1 MTERRYR
8 AAIIGGGRMGGL
20 LEDEQPPN
28 TFRKPHGHFAA
39 YSAVEETE
47 VVAVAGRRP
56 GRLKLFTERFGMT
69 NTYLDYREM
78 IEKERPE
85 IVSVT
90 TQSRY
95 RAEAILFA
103 VEHGVRGIYAEKGP
117 VRLPGRGGCHRR
129 GLPLEGRGLQL
140 RGRAPLPRRVRA
152 PAPGHR
158 GRRHRHAAVRLHLLV
173 HRSHEA
179 PLPLLRHR
187 GHAPRGP
194 GAGLGRGPARGA
206 GGSPRPRRFP
216 HGPPPRGTR

>member
-1 MTERRYR
+1 MTEPRYR
-8 AAIIGGGRMGGL
+8 AAIIGAGRMGGL

-39 YSAVEETE
+39 YSAVDETE

-78 IEKERPE
+78 IEKEKPE

-103 VEHGVRGIYAEKGP
+103 VEHGVRGIYAEKALCASLAEADAIAAACRSKGWPSISGP
-117 VRLPGRGGCHRR
+117 SAATTTGSCVCAGPSRPATSARHSSPSPSG
-129 GLPLEGRGLQL
+129 
-140 RGRAPLPRRVRA
+140 API
-152 PAPGHR
+152 
-158 GRRHRHAAVRLHLLV
+158 
-173 HRSHEA
+173 S
-179 PLPLLRHR
+179 
-187 GHAPRGP
+187 
-194 GAGLGRGPARGA
+194 
-206 GGSPRPRRFP
+206 
-216 HGPPPRGTR
+216 